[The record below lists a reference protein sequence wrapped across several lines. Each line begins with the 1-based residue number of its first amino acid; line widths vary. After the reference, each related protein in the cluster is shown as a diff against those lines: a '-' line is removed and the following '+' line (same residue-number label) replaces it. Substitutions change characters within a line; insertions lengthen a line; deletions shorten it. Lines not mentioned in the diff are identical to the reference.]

1 MSAANE
7 SELNRLVELLR
18 NRRAVVLSGAGIST
32 ESGIPDYRGPSS
44 AKRRPGRPIL
54 YREFMGDPSAR
65 SRYWARS
72 MIGWPRMSQV
82 RPNRGHVA
90 LAALEAAGKI
100 EGIITQNVDGLHQA
114 AGSNEVLELHGALSE
129 VRCTSCGSYES
140 RYAFQSRLVHLNP
153 GFQAADAELA
163 PDGDAELAPEA
174 TRSFRVPACLQCTGI
189 LRPNVV
195 FFGENVPAERVEHA
209 FALLERAEMLLVA
222 GSSLTVYSGF
232 RFVRRAAQG
241 GKPVAI
247 VNLGETRGDS
257 LASIRI
263 EGATGETL
271 SRLAELL
278 SPRPL

>member
-1 MSAANE
+1 MSSANE
-7 SELNRLVELLR
+7 AEIEQLAELLR
-18 NRRAVVLSGAGIST
+18 SRRGIVLSGAGIST

-44 AKRRPGRPIL
+44 ARRRPGRPIL

-72 MIGWPRMSQV
+72 MIGWPRMSEV
-82 RPNRGHVA
+82 APNRGHLA
-90 LAALEAAGKI
+90 LASLESAGI
-100 EGIITQNVDGLHQA
+100 IQGIITQNVDGLHQA
-114 AGSNEVLELHGALSE
+114 AGSEEVLELHGALSE

-153 GFQAADAELA
+153 NFEAEQVELA

-174 TRSFRVPACLQCTGI
+174 TRAFRVPACLRCTGV

-195 FFGENVPAERVEHA
+195 FFGENVPPERVELA
-209 FALLERAEMLLVA
+209 FDRLNRAQALLVA

-232 RFVRRAAQG
+232 RFVRQAAQD

-257 LASIRI
+257 LATIRI
-263 EGATGETL
+263 EGATGEVL
-271 SRLAELL
+271 SRIAELL
-278 SPRPL
+278 STD